1 MITDLNYD
9 ILSVSDRAK
18 KDLANGNNIINGSI
32 GVLLDENKKI
42 VSFEGINKIIKKNL
56 EKYLDYSTMLGREDF
71 NEGILSWIFEDKL
84 DYLKSKNNLVVAAT
98 SGGTDAIFTLFSIL
112 KKSHT
117 ALLPNIHWPNYDQ
130 IAKQAGINLKTFSR
144 FKNNN
149 SFNFDD
155 LEKTILNIEGKIL
168 LSINDPCHNPTGYC
182 LSDEE
187 YIKLFELVNKYEDKI
202 DLFLDIAYIDY
213 SSRKAQIISF
223 ISKNNLKNNL
233 YLAISCSKSFGFY
246 GLRLG
251 ALCLISKGETNE
263 IKNNIKATIRGT
275 ISSANNVAMGSLAEF
290 FNNKNDKESVKTKIL
305 IEGNRVNKIGKSLY
319 EILSKKGFEV
329 LPYKEGFFLTFK
341 MKNAKEFLKKLEEK
355 HIYFTLSDEE
365 TIRIAICSLSIEDLK
380 VIETEL

>member
-1 MITDLNYD
+1 MIIDLNYD

-32 GVLLDENKKI
+32 GVLLDENKNI
-42 VSFEGINKIIKKNL
+42 VSFEEINKIIKKNL

-117 ALLPNIHWPNYDQ
+117 ALLPDIHWPNYDQ
-130 IAKQAGINLKTFSR
+130 IAKQAGINLKAFSR

-187 YIKLFELVNKYEDKI
+187 YIKLFELVNKYENKI

>member
-202 DLFLDIAYIDY
+202 DLLLDIAYIDY
-213 SSRKAQIISF
+213 SSKKAQIISF
-223 ISKNNLKNNL
+223 ISKNNLKSNL